1 MTAAAPAPIIARMA
15 SLRDRIAAEV
25 RRPFADPSGRPS
37 VTPAP
42 ADARLLPPGSV
53 AFEVNADVTTM
64 MIGGIASLMVQ
75 MLHPAALAGVW
86 DFSNFRRDMGGRL
99 RRTAAFIATT
109 TYGDRAAA
117 GAAIERVRRIHGQ
130 VKGRLPDGTPY
141 SADDPRLLAFVG
153 VTEALGF
160 LSAWVR
166 YREPAM
172 PLRRQDSYV
181 AEMAAIARRMG
192 ADPMP
197 ETRRAAEA
205 FLLDIRGELRVDA
218 RTRDVA
224 RLLLS
229 PPAPRP
235 VLAPAQRLMV
245 AAAIDLM
252 PGWARR
258 LHGLR
263 PAPLPAPLLRG
274 AAGGLGALTRWA
286 LAGAKP
292 PLTDRPDGKRAR
304 SRPRDDKAGVTGTA

>member
-1 MTAAAPAPIIARMA
+1 MA

-37 VTPAP
+37 VTAAP
-42 ADARLLPPGSV
+42 PDARLLPEGAV

-86 DFSNFRRDMGGRL
+86 DFSSFRTDMGGRL

-117 GAAIERVRRIHGQ
+117 LAAIERVNRIHAA
-130 VKGRLPDGTPY
+130 VRGRLPGGTPY
-141 SADDPRLLAFVG
+141 HANDPRLLAFVG

-160 LSAWVR
+160 LGAWVR

-172 PLRRQDSYV
+172 PLRRQDAYV
-181 AEMAAIARRMG
+181 ADMAAIARRLG

-197 ETRRAAEA
+197 TTRRAAEA
-205 FLLDIRGELRVDA
+205 FLIDIRPELRADQ
-218 RTRDVA
+218 RTREVA

-229 PPAPRP
+229 APAPRP
-235 VLAPAQRLMV
+235 ALAPAQRLMV

-258 LHGLR
+258 MHGIAQ
-263 PAPLPAPLLRG
+263 PPLPGPLLRG
-274 AAGGLGALTRWA
+274 ATSGLGALTRWA
-286 LAGAKP
+286 LSAPRP
-292 PLTDRPDGKRAR
+292 PQPA
-304 SRPRDDKAGVTGTA
+304 

>member
-1 MTAAAPAPIIARMA
+1 MPSFRTR
-15 SLRDRIAAEV
+15 LAEEI
-25 RRPFADPSGRPS
+25 RRPFADPSGQPS
-37 VTPAP
+37 VVAAP
-42 ADARLLPPGSV
+42 PDRRLLPDGAV

-109 TYGDRAAA
+109 TYGERTAAE
-117 GAAIERVRRIHGQ
+117 AAIGRVRRIHAAVRGT
-130 VKGRLPDGTPY
+130 LPDGTPY
-141 SADDPRLLAFVG
+141 RADDPRLLAFVG

-160 LSAWVR
+160 LGAWVR

-172 PLRRQDSYV
+172 PLRRQDAYV
-181 AEMAAIARRMG
+181 AEMADIARRLG

-197 ETRRAAEA
+197 DTRRAAEA
-205 FLLDIRGELRVDA
+205 FLIAIRPELRVDE
-218 RTRDVA
+218 RTREVA

-229 PPAPRP
+229 APAPRP
-235 VLAPAQRLMV
+235 ALAPAQRLMV

-258 LHGLR
+258 LHGLAA
-263 PAPLPAPLLRG
+263 PAPVALLRS
-274 AAGGLGALTRWA
+274 AAGGLAALTRWA
-286 LAGAKP
+286 LEAPRPQPVAATAAARKP
-292 PLTDRPDGKRAR
+292 A
-304 SRPRDDKAGVTGTA
+304 